1 MRPKLRGFWL
11 FAPVGLPPTEHV
23 CFFLDT
29 LLHQN
34 SMRTENSAIPC
45 RDDCPIQVLPHPAS
59 AKILSRTTAR
69 AVYLCIFATLRW
81 FGLGSPIVPGVQ
93 LSQSHMRKD
102 ATSLSPLD
110 ALGIV

>member
-1 MRPKLRGFWL
+1 MMYGFFAKRTDPPSSSFVLR
-11 FAPVGLPPTEHV
+11 
-23 CFFLDT
+23 
-29 LLHQN
+29 QN
-34 SMRTENSAIPC
+34 SIRTENSAIPC
-45 RDDCPIQVLPHPAS
+45 RDDCPIQVLPHPPS

-69 AVYLCIFATLRW
+69 PVYLCIFATLRW

-93 LSQSHMRKD
+93 PSQSHMRKD

>member
-1 MRPKLRGFWL
+1 MRPVLR
-11 FAPVGLPPTEHV
+11 
-23 CFFLDT
+23 
-29 LLHQN
+29 QN

-45 RDDCPIQVLPHPAS
+45 RDDCPIQVLPHPPS

-69 AVYLCIFATLRW
+69 AVYLCIFATPRW
-81 FGLGSPIVPGVQ
+81 FGLGSPIVPGVHAPGMQ
-93 LSQSHMRKD
+93 PSRSHMRKD

>member
-1 MRPKLRGFWL
+1 MRPVLR
-11 FAPVGLPPTEHV
+11 
-23 CFFLDT
+23 
-29 LLHQN
+29 QN

-45 RDDCPIQVLPHPAS
+45 RDDCPIQVLPHPPS

-93 LSQSHMRKD
+93 PWVQPSQSHMRKD